1 MSGASCGSSSSSS
14 LRVPEA
20 TGIDGREDAAVGEV
34 AVELELHVARALELL
49 EDDLVHLGAGV
60 DERRGEDGEAA
71 APLDVAGGAQE
82 ALGRVERRGV
92 HAAGQDAA
100 RCRLRQVVG
109 AREARERVQQHHHVL
124 AALHEAL
131 GALDDQL
138 GHGDVVLRGH
148 VERGGHDLALD
159 GALHVGDFLGT
170 LVHEQAHEV
179 HVGVVRGDGGCDV
192 LQHRG
197 LAGLRRADDQAALAL
212 ADGAHKVDDA
222 GRDGVLAVLH
232 MEALVG
238 VDRREVAEAHP
249 VAALLDGRSVDGR
262 DLLDGGVLLVLA
274 RRARLPGHHIALAQA
289 VAADGGQAHVAVRLA
304 GQVALRA
311 QEAVSV
317 GQDVQDAGH
326 LDEALGLH
334 AGPEHG
340 LDELGLLE
348 AGGVHSQLGRL
359 LAQLGHLELG
369 QIVARHAG
377 LHLAGTAV
385 VVVRTALAAVVV
397 AACRRR
403 RSGAGCSASGGCPG
417 SDLGRPCCRWSSGPG
432 AWRFRSPAAVRPGR
446 RP

>member
-1 MSGASCGSSSSSS
+1 M
-14 LRVPEA
+14 
-20 TGIDGREDAAVGEV
+20 
-34 AVELELHVARALELL
+34 
-49 EDDLVHLGAGV
+49 
-60 DERRGEDGEAA
+60 
-71 APLDVAGGAQE
+71 
-82 ALGRVERRGV
+82 
-92 HAAGQDAA
+92 
-100 RCRLRQVVG
+100 
-109 AREARERVQQHHHVL
+109 
-124 AALHEAL
+124 
-131 GALDDQL
+131 
-138 GHGDVVLRGH
+138 VLRGH
-148 VERGGHDLALD
+148 IERGGHDLALD
-159 GALHVGDFLGT
+159 GAFHVGDFLGT

-212 ADGAHKVDDA
+212 ADGAHEVDDA
-222 GRDGVLAVLH
+222 SRDGVLAVLH

-317 GQDVQDAGH
+317 GQDIQDAGH
-326 LDEALGLH
+326 FDEALGLH

-348 AGGVHSQLGRL
+348 AGGVHSQLGGL
-359 LAQLGHLELG
+359 LAQLGHLELR

-377 LHLAGTAV
+377 LHLARTAV
-385 VVVRTALAAVVV
+385 VVMRTALAAVVIVALLAPRSVLALVVLLLTVALVLALAAFV
-397 AACRRR
+397 AAGVLTRALG
-403 RSGAGCSASGGCPG
+403 GAGTLLRCGLAAGLHGLARRLGRARCGGCGLGLRFRCLVGRHAFAGGG
-417 SDLGRPCCRWSSGPG
+417 SGVHARGTAARGLGCRGGRLGRHGC
-432 AWRFRSPAAVRPGR
+432 
-446 RP
+446 

>member
-1 MSGASCGSSSSSS
+1 MSAEARMVRLPPPSM
-14 LRVPEA
+14 LR
-20 TGIDGREDAAVGEV
+20 
-34 AVELELHVARALELL
+34 
-49 EDDLVHLGAGV
+49 
-60 DERRGEDGEAA
+60 A
-71 APLDVAGGAQE
+71 APRKRFR
-82 ALGRVERRGV
+82 RVERRGV

-109 AREARERVQQHHHVL
+109 AREARERVQQHDHVL
-124 AALHEAL
+124 AALHKAL

-179 HVGVVRGDGGCDV
+179 HVGVVRGGSGCDV

-311 QEAVSV
+311 REAVSV

-397 AACRRR
+397 VVVLLAAGGVLALVVLLLAVALVLALAALVAAGVLARALGG
-403 RSGAGCSASGGCPG
+403 SGALLRCGLAAGLDGLARRLGRARCGGCG
-417 SDLGRPCCRWSSGPG
+417 LGL
-432 AWRFRSPAAVRPGR
+432 RFRRLVGR
-446 RP
+446 RLRGGSGVHAR